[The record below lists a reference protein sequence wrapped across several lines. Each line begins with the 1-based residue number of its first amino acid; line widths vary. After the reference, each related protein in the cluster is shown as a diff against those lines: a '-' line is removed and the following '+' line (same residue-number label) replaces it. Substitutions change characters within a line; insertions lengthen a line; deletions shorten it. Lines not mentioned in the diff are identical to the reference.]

1 MQSIDQAKETNIASK
16 GETRPYQEKR
26 DRKEARFG
34 HQAKQSIGRIG
45 LYAPNR

>member
-26 DRKEARFG
+26 DREE
-34 HQAKQSIGRIG
+34 GRLDYQVKASGRTYRAIC
-45 LYAPNR
+45 P